1 MASQSRFFQV
11 ALAIAI
17 VVLAAPARAEVV
29 TLLCQNTNTQSYTG
43 DSSTLRVDYERKI
56 VELLRSDGTATYSA
70 AATITEGAVDW
81 KAVLNKPSGAIF
93 SGSLNRISGQ
103 VWGRH
108 PVVAADG
115 RVLDNILSGPCR
127 RATQKF

>member
-1 MASQSRFFQV
+1 MTSGARFFLALALV
-11 ALAIAI
+11 ALAS
-17 VVLAAPARAEVV
+17 PARAEVV

-43 DSSTLRVDYERKI
+43 DSSTLRIDYDRKI
-56 VELLRSDGTATYSA
+56 VELLRSDGTAVYSA
-70 AATITEGAVDW
+70 GATITEGAVEW
-81 KAVLNKPSGAIF
+81 NAVLAKPSGSIF
-93 SGSLNRISGQ
+93 SGSLNRVSGQ
-103 VWGRH
+103 LWGHH